1 MTKTYAWTTARGA
14 KISATITS
22 THITRETV
30 YADGWNVE
38 CDCSK
43 YTYSVD
49 ELTVNGKPT
58 ELKEMWNE
66 RGIPCILIDRK
77 GNDRVLAAIPDDI
90 AADIYGEEREEN
102 KRKFEAAKKAEEIY
116 NAHCEMMRK
125 AMSY

>member
-22 THITRETV
+22 NHITRETV

-49 ELTVNGKPT
+49 ELTVNGK
-58 ELKEMWNE
+58 
-66 RGIPCILIDRK
+66 RGIPCIPIARK

-90 AADIYGEEREEN
+90 ATEIYGEEREEN

-116 NAHCEMMRK
+116 DAHCEMMRK

>member
-1 MTKTYAWTTARGA
+1 MTKTYTWTTARGA
-14 KISATITS
+14 QIAATITS
-22 THITRETV
+22 NRITRETV

-49 ELTVNGKPT
+49 ALTVNGKAT
-58 ELKEMWNE
+58 ELKELWTE
-66 RGIPCILIDRK
+66 RGARCILIARK
-77 GNDRVLAAIPDDI
+77 GKDRVLVAIPDDV
-90 AADIYGEEREEN
+90 AADVYGEERAETA
-102 KRKFEAAKKAEEIY
+102 RKLAAAKEIEDAY